1 MLLPCP
7 APAADPRAP
16 LPKAADSTGKRR
28 DALWPLDLGLAP
40 TLTALLRPGGQGCW
54 PGEGRSQFLGQEQE
68 GRGSAAEAGMTVLP
82 ASGREG
88 QRGQTTARQEGCAF
102 FGVACGGWAV
112 QSLRHGST
120 GLNRPQLR
128 SSLGYSWS
136 PGDLAFKTGIFHEV
150 TRFDRVLTQRL
161 TAEVCLANQPFI
173 QSAIH
178 SSFSP
183 SLHLTVCLSFHLAT
197 LPFFHTSTL
206 APIHPSIHPLI
217 CAFVH
222 LSVCLFIQQGFMEPW
237 LCQVR
242 C

>member
-1 MLLPCP
+1 MECLF
-7 APAADPRAP
+7 
-16 LPKAADSTGKRR
+16 
-28 DALWPLDLGLAP
+28 
-40 TLTALLRPGGQGCW
+40 LT
-54 PGEGRSQFLGQEQE
+54 
-68 GRGSAAEAGMTVLP
+68 
-82 ASGREG
+82 G
-88 QRGQTTARQEGCAF
+88 QRLFISVSVCVAGQPQTL
-102 FGVACGGWAV
+102 VPMACLYLVSINVHRPRWPCSVSVSA
-112 QSLRHGST
+112 HP
-120 GLNRPQLR
+120 RPQLR